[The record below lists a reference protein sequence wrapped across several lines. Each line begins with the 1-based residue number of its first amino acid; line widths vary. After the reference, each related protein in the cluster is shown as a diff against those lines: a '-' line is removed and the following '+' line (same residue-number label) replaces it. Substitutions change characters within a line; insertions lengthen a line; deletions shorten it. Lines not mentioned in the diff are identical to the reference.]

1 MRRFPSPVP
10 EARPRLTTT
19 VAVGAFAALTLAA
32 CAGRGAGASDPSL
45 GRLPSAAQVA
55 SREQTADQQVHHV
68 LNRLAFGARPGDVAA
83 VRAMGVDVWIARQLE
98 PERINDGATDS
109 FLANFKTL
117 GKSGE
122 QLLADYPPPGAALA
136 KLRASGGMVSAADS
150 IKLAEQG
157 RQSYAFLGEIASSRV
172 ARAVM
177 SERQLDEV
185 MVDFWENHFNV
196 FAGKDRTRYFLQE
209 YDANV
214 IRPHALGKFRD
225 LLGAVAKSPAMLY
238 YLDNWQSVADSGRPT
253 LETTRR
259 MAALRTAA
267 PVRANGRGAARNG
280 ALANGANSK
289 LTIGQLI
296 DQGLLPAAQRKR
308 IEALPPER
316 LAEVRKLTP
325 AQAQQRLTQLAQ
337 GVANRRRGLNENYA
351 RELMELH
358 TLGVDGGYTQHDVTE
373 VARALTGWTISRGAN
388 GGEFV
393 FRPEQHDAAEKQI
406 LGKVFPAERGQEEGE
421 EVLDMLARSP
431 QTAKFI
437 ATKLARRFVSDTP
450 SAALV
455 ARAAATFRRTDGDI
469 RETMRTIVTSEEF
482 FASSA
487 YRAKVKSPFE
497 LVASTLRAMGATPDA
512 TPRSAQLVS
521 RLGEPIFGHQAPNG
535 YPETGDAWMN
545 TGAILN
551 RINFGLAA
559 AAGRVPNLKLAD
571 WSATK
576 QLASVSRE
584 QQVDGVIQ
592 ELFGGAVS
600 NDTRQVLLTGTN
612 PFLQSKRAAEAMKA
626 DSTGDAMTGTMDV
639 GANSMGNS
647 AATDRKSANQ
657 AARAAR
663 RPIEQQQ
670 SAAGREA
677 VRPNAAATLT
687 QTIGNLPQ
695 LGGFTQIVGLALG
708 APEFQRR

>member
-1 MRRFPSPVP
+1 M
-10 EARPRLTTT
+10 
-19 VAVGAFAALTLAA
+19 
-32 CAGRGAGASDPSL
+32 
-45 GRLPSAAQVA
+45 
-55 SREQTADQQVHHV
+55 
-68 LNRLAFGARPGDVAA
+68 LNRLAYGARPGDVAA

-98 PERINDGATDS
+98 PERISDAAADS
-109 FLANFKTL
+109 FLTQFKTL

-122 QLLADYPPPGAALA
+122 QLLTDYPPPGAALA
-136 KLRASGGMVSAADS
+136 KLRASGGMVSTDDS
-150 IKLAEQG
+150 MKLAQQG

-177 SERQLDEV
+177 SERQLQEV
-185 MVDFWENHFNV
+185 MVDFWENHFNL

-209 YDANV
+209 YDANT
-214 IRPHALGKFRD
+214 IRPHAMGKFRD
-225 LLGAVAKSPAMLY
+225 LLGAVAQSPAMLY

-253 LETTRR
+253 LETARR
-259 MAALRTAA
+259 RAAHRTAA
-267 PVRANGRGAARNG
+267 QRTANTARAKGRSAKGNAA
-280 ALANGANSK
+280 AASGANST
-289 LTIGQLI
+289 LTIGQLM
-296 DQGLLPAAQRKR
+296 DQGLLAPAQRKR
-308 IEALPPER
+308 FEALPPER
-316 LAEVRKLTP
+316 LAEVRKLTL
-325 AQAQQRLTQLAQ
+325 AEAQQRLPQLAQ

-388 GGEFV
+388 GGDFM
-393 FRPEQHDAAEKQI
+393 FRPEQHDAAAKTI
-406 LGKVFPAERGQEEGE
+406 LGKAFPADRGQEEGE
-421 EVLDMLARSP
+421 DVLDMLARSP

-469 RETMRTIVTSEEF
+469 RETLRTIVTSEEF
-482 FASSA
+482 FASNA

-497 LVASTLRAMGATPDA
+497 LVASTLRAMGATADA
-512 TPRSAQLVS
+512 TPRSAQFVS
-521 RLGEPIFGHQAPNG
+521 RLGQPIFGHQAPNG

-559 AAGRVPNLKLAD
+559 ASGRVPNLKLAD
-571 WSATK
+571 WPTTK
-576 QLASVSRE
+576 QLASASRE

-612 PFLQSKRAAEAMKA
+612 PFLQSKRAADAMKA
-626 DSTGDAMTGTMDV
+626 DSTDDTMTGTVDV
-639 GANSMGNS
+639 GATSGDMS
-647 AATDRKSANQ
+647 ADRKNANA

-663 RPIEQQQ
+663 RPLQQQQ

-687 QTIGNLPQ
+687 QSIGNLPP
-695 LGGFTQIVGLALG
+695 LAGFMQIVGLALG